1 MELEV
6 EVVYAL
12 PGAAD
17 AVRVRLPAGATLLD
31 AVRASGVL
39 GRHPELRDGTLKLG
53 VYGKPSPAGQAAR
66 PGDRVEIYRELAA
79 DPKEA
84 RRRRAKRR
92 GRATRV

>member
-12 PGAAD
+12 PGRVD
-17 AVRVRLPAGATLLD
+17 EVRLRVAAGASLLD

-39 GRHPELRDGTLKLG
+39 ERHPDLREPLKLG
-53 VYGKPSPAGQAAR
+53 VFGEAKRPESAAR
-66 PGDRVEIYRELAA
+66 PGDRIEIYRPLAA

-84 RRRRAKRR
+84 RRRRA
-92 GRATRV
+92 GRPRK